1 MKCNFHN
8 GEVPATFLNVDGQ
21 QVFYKTEWSPTHALA
36 FGLYEAA

>member
-1 MKCNFHN
+1 MQLSQWRKSGH
-8 GEVPATFLNVDGQ
+8 FLNLDGQ